1 MEITNFNSNRGSI
14 EKSINDKLKGTFLE
28 YIEMKVDKVSEGH
41 IEASIPFSLKVMR
54 PEGNVLDGG
63 LILSMIESVA
73 GIGSMTLLDN
83 DKYEVRGMQ
92 VNVNHVRGLTK
103 GRAIA
108 TADIIHK
115 GRLTHIWNVNV
126 KSEENKLISTGRVVN
141 IVLSKK

>member
-54 PEGNVLDGG
+54 PEGKVLDGG

-108 TADIIHK
+108 VADIIHK

-141 IVLSKK
+141 IVLSKQ

>member
-1 MEITNFNSNRGSI
+1 
-14 EKSINDKLKGTFLE
+14 
-28 YIEMKVDKVSEGH
+28 
-41 IEASIPFSLKVMR
+41 VMR

-108 TADIIHK
+108 VADIIHK